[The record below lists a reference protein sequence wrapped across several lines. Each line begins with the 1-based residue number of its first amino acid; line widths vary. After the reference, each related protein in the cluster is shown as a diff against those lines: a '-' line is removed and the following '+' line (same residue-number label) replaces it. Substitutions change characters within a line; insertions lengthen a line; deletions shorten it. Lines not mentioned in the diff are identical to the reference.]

1 MLVLGTSALHR
12 LFDDFQ
18 EESHCGAP
26 PPPSLK
32 LNVLKIFEALLSSLA
47 STLTLTSICISK
59 FAIVFFGRQTSD
71 LEQFIH
77 LLFA

>member
-18 EESHCGAP
+18 EESHCGA